1 MTESARSRYELI
13 VTGNSIEI
21 LDLVSAEAV
30 LFWDCTRS
38 QLRRMREAIIA
49 DLDRLSAEEFLRE
62 WATMEPT
69 DFG

>member
-1 MTESARSRYELI
+1 MSTGARTRYEI
-13 VTGNSIEI
+13 VVARQSIEVV
-21 LDLVSAEAV
+21 DRDTAEAV

-38 QLRRMREAIIA
+38 QLRRMREKLIA
-49 DLDRLSAEEFLRE
+49 DLDRLDSEEFLRE